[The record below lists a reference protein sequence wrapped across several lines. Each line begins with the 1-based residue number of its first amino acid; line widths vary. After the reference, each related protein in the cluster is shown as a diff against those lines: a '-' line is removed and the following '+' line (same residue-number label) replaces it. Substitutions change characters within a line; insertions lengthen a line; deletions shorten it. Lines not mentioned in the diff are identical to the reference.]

1 MGDFICFIL
10 ICIGALFLIAVFGA
24 GIDAM
29 DKKDDL
35 INRAIQNKIGQY
47 HVINNKQ
54 VFKFNVELVGEVK

>member
-1 MGDFICFIL
+1 M
-10 ICIGALFLIAVFGA
+10 CIGVLFLIAVFAA

-47 HVINNKQ
+47 HIINNKQ
-54 VFKFNVELVGEVK
+54 VFKFNVEMVGEVK